1 MKNKKQ
7 TIAASSVFLFSLFLC
22 ASTSMAQT
30 DNNTQPKTRAEVKA
44 ELAALESVGYDP
56 NNWINYPENI
66 QEAQKKLWQK
76 NHASTSSAVPV
87 NISQ

>member
-7 TIAASSVFLFSLFLC
+7 TIAASLTCLLMSALC
-22 ASTSMAQT
+22 VSNSMAQT

-56 NNWINYPENI
+56 NDWINYPENI
-66 QEAQKKLWQK
+66 QEAQRKLWQK
-76 NHASTSSAVPV
+76 NHPQNVPV
-87 NISQ
+87 APASISQ